1 MQAWHELLRQLVSRG
16 AQRTWITALRQ
27 KHIMAVALDA
37 PDPGA
42 AITGRHPGNMRW
54 FLASTA
60 AIGLETTHPAPGQ
73 PYVRTTTMTLAISLT
88 DGGGRTVVPS
98 QEFTCTSTVDSGTGP
113 LDASSDGAL
122 ACGVQMA
129 EAIAARL
136 PPEAQRATDP
146 APFHPR
152 PGRPDMRNAVRF
164 EETGYLRTSG
174 LRLPGTRADSADQ
187 DKHSW
192 TSVFELA
199 GGTYVEQS
207 ISTDE
212 TQLVARI
219 TMPATHDVHSYRT
232 RTIHTPQGD
241 YIIDDAR
248 HRYSLL
254 RSDGD
259 DQPIRQQMDALSRA
273 IDRESSASADSLERV
288 GMEGATVHYRYK
300 PAARARR
307 GDFVIETA
315 QVDDVDVEY
324 GAPLTAWKTLL
335 GALGERQP
343 LGAIVSGPRLL
354 GLFNALRKEIRA
366 SNGPPHLITG
376 HSSRTDAG
384 ECELRIEF
392 RQGTPQTTDF
402 AIPGDYAY
410 QDMDGLDMLGVA
422 LLL

>member
-1 MQAWHELLRQLVSRG
+1 MQAWHELLRQLASRG

-42 AITGRHPGNMRW
+42 AIAGSHPGNVRW

-73 PYVRTTTMTLAISLT
+73 PYAQTATLTLAISLT
-88 DGGGRTVVPS
+88 DSGGRTVISP
-98 QEFTCTSTVDSGTGP
+98 QEFTCKSTVDRRTGP

-122 ACGVQMA
+122 GCGVQMA

-174 LRLPGTRADSADQ
+174 LRLPGTRADAADQ

-199 GGTYVEQS
+199 GDTSMEQS

-219 TMPATHDVHSYRT
+219 TVPARHDVHAYRT
-232 RTIHTPQGD
+232 HTIHTPQGD
-241 YIIDDAR
+241 YIIDDTR

-273 IDRESSASADSLERV
+273 MDRESPATADSLERM

-307 GDFVIETA
+307 GEFVIETS
-315 QVDDVDVEY
+315 QVGDVDVEY

-335 GALGERQP
+335 GVLGERQP
-343 LGAIVSGPRLL
+343 LGALVSGPRLL
-354 GLFNALRKEIRA
+354 GLFNALRKEIRT
-366 SNGPPHLITG
+366 SNGPPHLIAG
-376 HSSRTDAG
+376 HCSRTDAG
-384 ECELRIEF
+384 ECELRVEL
-392 RQGTPQTTDF
+392 RQGTARTTDF

-410 QDMDGLDMLGVA
+410 QDMDGFDMLEVA